1 MKLLF
6 KLGSFFDKAHKY
18 TKFFVV
24 CSDVLKYASDKFTEA
39 YPPELAPKEEEQP
52 EAEENAK

>member
-1 MKLLF
+1 MGLLF
-6 KLGSFFDKAHKY
+6 KLGGLLDKAHRF

-39 YPPELAPKEEEQP
+39 YPPELAPKEEEVK
-52 EAEENAK
+52 ETEEHAK